1 MDKLSLNERLKA
13 EIVSFSGKMS
23 LYADDF
29 RGNIIEI
36 DADEKYEAGGCINTF
51 ILAEFFR
58 QIKDGKIH
66 PMDRLVYED
75 TNYINGSGIIRFLDS
90 GLDMT
95 AMNFAKL
102 MIVVGDNIAA
112 NILIDYLGIDNINN
126 TCMDLG
132 FKSTELHNKL
142 DFDKY
147 EKLGTTTARDY
158 GRYFE
163 KLYRKEMFSSEI
175 SEEILDI
182 YKNQRTNNMITTDF
196 PQYYLNSEDTGDDEL
211 IYVASKSGAMD
222 YSRNDGGII
231 FTPYGGYLL
240 TMFTKKFRDPLYY
253 NKHESFRFGSKTSR
267 LLFDQYMALR
277 GRF

>member
-1 MDKLSLNERLKA
+1 MDKLSLKERLKA
-13 EIVSFSGKMS
+13 EIISFSGKMS
-23 LYADDF
+23 LYANDF

-36 DADEKYEAGGCINTF
+36 DADEKYEAGGCINAF

-58 QIKDGKIH
+58 QIKDGTIH
-66 PMDRLVYED
+66 PQDRLVYEGS
-75 TNYINGSGIIRFLDS
+75 NYVYGSGIIRFLDC

-95 AMNFAKL
+95 AINFARL
-102 MIVVGDNIAA
+102 MIIVGDNIAA

-126 TCMDLG
+126 TCQDLG
-132 FKSTELHNKL
+132 FKNTKLHNKL
-142 DFDKY
+142 DFDEY

-158 GRYFE
+158 GKYFE
-163 KLYRKEMFSSEI
+163 KLYLGEMFDEKLSNEI
-175 SEEILDI
+175 IGI
-182 YKNQRTNNMITTDF
+182 YKKQSTNPMITTDF

-211 IYVASKSGAMD
+211 ISVASKSGTMD
-222 YSRNDGGII
+222 YCRNDGGII

-253 NKHESFRFGSKTSR
+253 NEHESYRFGSKSSR

>member
-1 MDKLSLNERLKA
+1 MDKLSLKERLKA
-13 EIVSFSGKMS
+13 EIISFSGKMS

-36 DADEKYEAGGCINTF
+36 DADEKYEAGGCINAF

-58 QIKDGKIH
+58 QVKDGIIH
-66 PMDRLVYED
+66 PLDRLIYENSNYVYG
-75 TNYINGSGIIRFLDS
+75 TGIIRFLDN

-95 AMNFAKL
+95 AINFAKL
-102 MIVVGDNIAA
+102 MIILGDNIAA

-126 TCMDLG
+126 TCEDLG
-132 FKSTELHNKL
+132 FKNTELHNKL

-158 GRYFE
+158 GKYFE
-163 KLYRKEMFSSEI
+163 KLYRGEMFDTDSSKEM
-175 SEEILDI
+175 LDI
-182 YKNQRTNNMITTDF
+182 YKNQNNNPMITTDF

-211 IYVASKSGAMD
+211 IYVASKSGTMD
-222 YSRNDGGII
+222 YCRNDGGII

-253 NKHESFRFGSKTSR
+253 NEHESYRFGSKSSR